1 VNISALNPAFGT
13 IFEFPSNITS
23 NYQALQTKFQ
33 RTVLHGLQALVSYT
47 WSHSIDFGS
56 NYATF
61 AAMRGNSDFDVRHNL
76 AAGASWDIP
85 INSRNRVFLSLLE
98 HWGLDGRLAARTGFP
113 ITLDGNLLT
122 DPATGN
128 EFYSGVNLVPGKPLY
143 LFSHQYPGGRA
154 LNGGPEVPASN
165 AAFTPPT
172 GTAEGDAPRN
182 FVRGFGENQVNLAI
196 RRAFPIRDGISL
208 QFRAEAFNILNHPN
222 FGMVDS
228 TLTDAQFG
236 LATQTLNQS
245 LGTLAPQYQQGGPR
259 SMQFALKL
267 SF

>member
-1 VNISALNPAFGT
+1 
-13 IFEFPSNITS
+13 
-23 NYQALQTKFQ
+23 
-33 RTVLHGLQALVSYT
+33 VLHGLQALVSYT